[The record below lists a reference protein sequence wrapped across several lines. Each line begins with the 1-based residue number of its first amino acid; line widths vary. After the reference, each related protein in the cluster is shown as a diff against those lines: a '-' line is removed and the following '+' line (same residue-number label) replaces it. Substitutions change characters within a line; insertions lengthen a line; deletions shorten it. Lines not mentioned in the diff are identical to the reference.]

1 MYPFTYIYIY
11 TYIQTLQYFDI
22 TVPNFTVI
30 SLIYVF
36 SVSDKSYV
44 YFIEKKIS
52 LKERKLLHLS
62 ITIELLS

>member
-11 TYIQTLQYFDI
+11 TYVQTLQYFNI

-30 SLIYVF
+30 YVS
-36 SVSDKSYV
+36 SVFDKSYV